1 MRTIV
6 FALMLSLSSLTTAQV
21 LEVNIWKSLP
31 GQNQLTI
38 QYGQEAAAIN
48 NKLGTNASIAVD
60 LKGRLHFV
68 MTFENWA
75 AWAKHNGKMQ
85 ASKEWGAFLE
95 KFSKNPSAELEDNYL
110 LDTAA
115 AGTAGNVY
123 EVYVFQPELGR
134 GGDLF
139 RSGMQAKAIHEKAGT
154 NVAIHADRL
163 GNMAYVLNFD
173 SWDDWGKFRDTP
185 NPAFQA
191 FMQEQSKDPKGRII
205 KVYTA
210 EVR

>member
-38 QYGQEAAAIN
+38 QYGQEAVAIN
-48 NKLGTNASIAVD
+48 NKLGGNASIGVD
-60 LKGRLHFV
+60 LAGRMHFV
-68 MTFENWA
+68 LAFENWA
-75 AWAKHNGKMQ
+75 AWAKHTGKLQ
-85 ASKEWGAFLE
+85 ASKEWGAMLE
-95 KFSKNPSAELEDNYL
+95 RFSKNPSAELEDNYL
-110 LDTAA
+110 LDTPA
-115 AGTAGNVY
+115 AGADGNVY
-123 EVYVFQPELGR
+123 EVYVFQPVLGR

-139 RSGMQAKAIHEKAGT
+139 RGGMEAKAIHEKAGA
-154 NVAIHADRL
+154 NVTIHADQL
-163 GNMAYVLNFD
+163 GNMHYVLNFD

-191 FMQEQSKDPKGRII
+191 FMQEFSKDPAGRMI

-210 EVR
+210 ANL